1 MNCGTIDWL
10 FVTAIG
16 LFVLAACAI
25 AWWHSSLCAA
35 LKIRHPSTYQLL
47 GRPDPMRTA
56 ESDRHSAAI
65 MRFIWSS
72 DYDVL
77 DDAEVARHVQ
87 MLRATS
93 VACAVAA
100 LAAAAF
106 AASSPAPQATL
117 LMACLRVTA

>member
-16 LFVLAACAI
+16 LFVLAALVG
-25 AWWHSSLCAA
+25 AWWHSSLCAT

-65 MRFIWSS
+65 MRFIWSR
-72 DYDVL
+72 DYNALNDP
-77 DDAEVARHVQ
+77 EVARHVQ
-87 MLRATS
+87 ILRAMS
-93 VACAVAA
+93 GACAAAA

-106 AASSPAPQATL
+106 AVSSPAPQATL
-117 LMACLRVTA
+117 LMACLRVTS